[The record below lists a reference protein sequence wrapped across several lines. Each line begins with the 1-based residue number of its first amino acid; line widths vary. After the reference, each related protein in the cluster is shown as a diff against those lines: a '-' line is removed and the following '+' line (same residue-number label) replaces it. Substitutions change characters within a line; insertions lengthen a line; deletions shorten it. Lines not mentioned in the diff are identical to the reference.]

1 MADGDM
7 VNIDSGRRSWITGI
21 EGGIYEDVDS
31 EVIEADEEI
40 GNKPV
45 DPQASKRIRVMA
57 CHADG
62 VRTPKFKPKGVY
74 IPKLALQKLV

>member
-1 MADGDM
+1 M
-7 VNIDSGRRSWITGI
+7 NIDSGRRSWITGI

-45 DPQASKRIRVMA
+45 DP
-57 CHADG
+57 
-62 VRTPKFKPKGVY
+62 
-74 IPKLALQKLV
+74 